1 MEECVPSPIFN
12 DEGHHTDTFTG
23 RERTR
28 SAFISHRL
36 SVEWATVI
44 RKASL
49 VSVLAATLAA
59 GIGCESRQG
68 AATIQQP
75 DSPAKV
81 PCQSSKVRPLTNRTF
96 EQTPERLAQGR
107 YLVEGIGYCFACH
120 GAPNLKSRGLPPIA
134 GKEGSGFDFTALG
147 YPGQIAP
154 NITPDPET
162 GAGNSTDDMIARAI
176 REGVSHEGCFLDPA
190 IMPYEFYRSMSDEDL
205 AAIIVFI
212 RSIPPVKNAL
222 PASAKPTQVVAPYA
236 IPLYAPVPVP
246 DLSTPVKR
254 GAYLVQIGACQWCHT
269 LRDAN
274 RQPLPGL
281 EFGGGDLIAY
291 AGGQATSANLTPD
304 PSGISYYDEKQF
316 VRTIRKGRVGAR
328 EISPIMPWWFFAHMT
343 DDDLK
348 AIFAYLRTL
357 KPVHHRVDN
366 TEPVSYCRV
375 CRRKHG
381 GGALN

>member
-1 MEECVPSPIFN
+1 M
-12 DEGHHTDTFTG
+12 
-23 RERTR
+23 
-28 SAFISHRL
+28 SALISHGL
-36 SVEWATVI
+36 SVEWATVVI

-49 VSVLAATLAA
+49 VSVLAATLAV
-59 GIGCESRQG
+59 GIGCESRQS
-68 AATIQQP
+68 AWTIQQA

-81 PCQSSKVRPLTNRTF
+81 PSQNSKVRPLTNRTF
-96 EQTPERLAQGR
+96 EQTPERLAHGR

-120 GAPNLKSRGLPPIA
+120 GPPNLKSRGLPPVA
-134 GKEGSGFDFTALG
+134 GKEGSGFDSTPLG
-147 YPGQIAP
+147 YPGQVAP

-162 GAGNSTDDMIARAI
+162 GAGNWTDDMMARAI
-176 REGVSHEGCFLDPA
+176 REGVGHDGQLLDPA

-212 RSIPPVKNAL
+212 RSIPSVKNAL
-222 PASAKPTQVVAPYA
+222 PASAKSTQVVAPYA

-246 DLSTPVKR
+246 DLSTPVER
-254 GAYLVQIGACQWCHT
+254 GAYLVQIGGCQWCHT

-274 RQPLPGL
+274 RHPLPGL

-291 AGGQATSANLTPD
+291 AGGQASSANLTPD
-304 PSGISYYDEKQF
+304 PSGISYYDERQF
-316 VRTIRKGRVGAR
+316 VKTIRTGRVGAR

-348 AIFAYLRTL
+348 AIFAYLRSL